1 MLYYELNLNADALK
15 SLARSPQ
22 EIYIELMQLIPSN
35 LDKRIV
41 NNTVFFYFS
50 KIATQPGLSL
60 ELAKEIKLEY
70 MRNHQGALY
79 GDLSEM
85 ISIPNFEGGQRIEVR
100 VSDAATTRS
109 FQSRGRKRRQTY
121 SGV

>member
-1 MLYYELNLNADALK
+1 MLYYDLYLDAGALK
-15 SLARSPQ
+15 SMARSPQ
-22 EIYIELMQLIPSN
+22 ETYNNLIQLIPPN

-41 NNTVFFYFS
+41 NNTIFFYFS

-85 ISIPNFEGGQRIEVR
+85 ISIPNFEGGQRVEVR
-100 VSDAATTRS
+100 VSDAATSRS
-109 FQSRGRKRRQTY
+109 FQNRGRKRW
-121 SGV
+121 

>member
-1 MLYYELNLNADALK
+1 MLYYDLHLDAGALK
-15 SLARSPQ
+15 SMAYSPQ
-22 EIYIELMQLIPSN
+22 EIYNELCGLIPSN
-35 LDKRIV
+35 LDRRIF

-50 KIATQPGLSL
+50 KIATQPGLPS

-85 ISIPNFEGGQRIEVR
+85 ISIPNFEGGQRIEIR
-100 VSDAATTRS
+100 ISDVAA
-109 FQSRGRKRRQTY
+109 SRPIKSGGRKRW
-121 SGV
+121 